1 MVIWMKYRSKNEGTE
16 YSRME
21 TDADQHREENNRTR
35 GKLKVFLGMCAGV
48 GKTYAMLREARIK
61 LSEGCDI
68 VIGLVETHGRP
79 ETEALLKDIPIIP
92 RMRIDYRGIVL
103 EEPDLDAIIK
113 RQPEVAIVDELPHTN
128 AVGCR
133 HSKRYQDV
141 LELLDAGIDVYTA
154 LNVQHIESRVD
165 VVQSITAI
173 PVHET
178 VPDSIVDLA
187 DDFQLID
194 LTPEDLRGRIAEGK
208 VYSGDRAA
216 SAADNF
222 FRLENLSA
230 LREIAM
236 RLMTEKVGQDVRNA
250 MAAQNIKGPWKSSE
264 RYMVAVGPS
273 PFSEPLIRWTRRIAA
288 ATGSPWLAVHVDTL
302 KPLSE
307 EEKRRLSR
315 NLSLVRQLGGETVTV
330 TSDDVSSA
338 LLQAAR
344 EKNVTQIVIG
354 KPLESPLVR
363 MFTGRSLVDKLILES
378 GDIDVCV
385 VRAEKGPR
393 RAKRRSLALRMS
405 MPLHRELSIGSGVIA
420 AVTLLFWSIRGLTSY
435 SSIALLYLVSIV
447 FLAVK
452 LSRGAVLIIAA
463 ITGFIWNFLFIPP
476 RFTLRID
483 NFNDIL
489 MFCMYFVVALVVG
502 HLTTRLRQREMTE
515 RQRERRTR
523 VLYQLAQ
530 CVVESN
536 TLDEGIRLAITQ
548 IDSVFDGRTAVTL
561 ASETGAILAEPHPA
575 GTWPLSAKESSVVAW
590 VHGSGKPAGRST
602 DTLPRAEGIHVPLRT
617 THGGIGVLSLLLP
630 GDSTLD
636 VGQRDLLETIAD
648 HVAAL
653 VDRYNLIRQ
662 SNKVSIAQESE
673 KLYRVLFDCISHEL
687 KTPLAILSATI
698 GRIGELVKKETT
710 EQAMAAL
717 DEGSTALNRLRR
729 IVDNLL
735 GMTRMESDRAKLD
748 IVWCDLEEIV
758 AAARAHVH
766 DLISRNRL
774 TVSIPDDTPPVNAD
788 PVLLTHALS
797 NLLANAAQYS
807 LPGGDISV
815 TANNDEKHV
824 ILKIADNGKGIPP
837 EELDGRLFQKFYRG
851 RNARPGGTGLG
862 LSIVHRLMELL
873 GGTVIAG
880 NNESGNGAVFTLRF
894 PRNQPV
900 PGTKHE

>member
-1 MVIWMKYRSKNEGTE
+1 MKYRLKNAGTD

-21 TDADQHREENNRTR
+21 TDADKPREENNRAR

-48 GKTYAMLREARIK
+48 GKTYAMLREARVK
-61 LSEGCDI
+61 LSEGCAI

-79 ETEALLKDIPIIP
+79 ETEALLKDIPMIP
-92 RMRIDYRGIVL
+92 RLRIDYRGIVL
-103 EEPDLDAIIK
+103 EELDLDAILK
-113 RQPEVAIVDELPHTN
+113 RRPEIAIVDELPHTN

-165 VVQSITAI
+165 VVQSITTI
-173 PVHET
+173 HVRET

-187 DDFQLID
+187 DDIQLID

-208 VYSGDRAA
+208 VYTGDRAA

-222 FRLENLSA
+222 FRAENLSA

-250 MAAQNIKGPWKSSE
+250 MAAHHIQGPWKSSE

-288 ATGSPWLAVHVDTL
+288 ATGSRWLAVHVDTL
-302 KPLSE
+302 RPLSE
-307 EEKRRLSR
+307 EEKQRLSR

-330 TSDDVSSA
+330 VADDVSSA
-338 LLQAAR
+338 LLQTAR
-344 EKNVTQIVIG
+344 ERNVTQIVIG

-363 MFTGRSLVDKLILES
+363 LFTGRSLVDNLILKS
-378 GDIDVCV
+378 GDVDVCV

-393 RAKRRSLALRMS
+393 HAKRGGRTLQMS
-405 MPLHRELSIGSGVIA
+405 MPLHRDLAIGLGGIA
-420 AVTLLFWSIRGLTSY
+420 AITLLFWTIRELTSY
-435 SSIALLYLVSIV
+435 SAIALLYLVSIV

-452 LSRGAVLIIAA
+452 LSRGAVLILAA
-463 ITGFIWNFLFIPP
+463 VTGLAWNFLFIPP
-476 RFTLRID
+476 LFTFRID
-483 NFNDIL
+483 KLSDVL
-489 MFCMYFVVALVVG
+489 MFFMYFVIALVVG

-515 RQRERRTR
+515 RQREQRTR

-530 CVVESN
+530 CVVESR
-536 TLDEGIRLAITQ
+536 TLDEGIRLAIAQ
-548 IDSVFDGRTAVTL
+548 IDPVFDGRTAITL
-561 ASETGAILAEPHPA
+561 VAENGALMSEPHPA
-575 GTWPLSAKESSVVAW
+575 GSWPLSPKESSVAAW

-602 DTLPRAEGIHVPLRT
+602 DTLPQAEGIHVPLRT
-617 THGGIGVLSLLLP
+617 THGGIGVLSVLLSNE
-630 GDSTLD
+630 STLD
-636 VGQRDLLETIAD
+636 VGQRELLETVAD

-653 VDRYNLIRQ
+653 VDRYNLIRE
-662 SNKVSIAQESE
+662 SSKVSIARESE

-687 KTPLAILSATI
+687 KTPLAILSASIT
-698 GRIGELVKKETT
+698 RAGELLKKSNADQAVTT
-710 EQAMAAL
+710 LE
-717 DEGSTALNRLRR
+717 EGSIALSRLRR

-748 IVWCDLEEIV
+748 VVWCDIEDIV
-758 AAARAHVH
+758 AAARTQVH

-774 TVSIPDDTPPVNAD
+774 KISIPDDIPPVKAD

-807 LPGGDISV
+807 PPGGDIWV
-815 TANNDEKHV
+815 GAIADETEV
-824 ILKIADNGKGIPP
+824 VLKITDSGKGIPP
-837 EELDGRLFQKFYRG
+837 EELDGRLFEKFFRG

-873 GGTVIAG
+873 GGSVTAY
-880 NNESGNGAVFTLRF
+880 NNEVGMGAVFTLRF
-894 PRNQPV
+894 PR
-900 PGTKHE
+900 HESDTGAIHE